1 MGVSVALLAAA
12 RNFHTLLM
20 HQADLWPSFSMPH
33 CCGFPAPASKSGS
46 GDLGWSP
53 GVRTAQSPPHP
64 TWVVCQIQEAG
75 TTSAGGGC
83 ALKLQNRAGFV
94 ETQRLAS
101 REQAVGTDSG
111 GGVGGTCT
119 HSRFCANPGVISLKT
134 LNLADVKGCT

>member
-12 RNFHTLLM
+12 RNFHILLM
-20 HQADLWPSFSMPH
+20 HQADFWPSFSMPH

-111 GGVGGTCT
+111 GGGLGAHAHTAASARTLVSS
-119 HSRFCANPGVISLKT
+119 HLK
-134 LNLADVKGCT
+134 L